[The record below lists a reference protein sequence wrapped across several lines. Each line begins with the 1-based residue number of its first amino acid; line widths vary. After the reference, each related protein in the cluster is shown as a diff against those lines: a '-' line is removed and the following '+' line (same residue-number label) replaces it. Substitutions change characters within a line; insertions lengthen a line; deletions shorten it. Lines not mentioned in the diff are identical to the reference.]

1 MELFK
6 LFGTIALNGVDE
18 AHSALDGI
26 TDKASG
32 VGSKLAS
39 GVGTA
44 VQTVGGV
51 AKAVGTAA
59 VGAVA
64 ATTTAVATIGK
75 SAIENYADYEQL
87 VGGVETLFNQAGMS
101 WSDYAE
107 KMREEGKLTA
117 ENASEIYAEYEKLA
131 KGSEI
136 VQENAAQAYT
146 TAGMSAN
153 DYMETVTSFSAKLL
167 QDLGGNTVDAAN
179 IADKAIRD
187 MSDNANKMGTDM
199 SSIQNAYQGFAKQN
213 YSMLDNLKL
222 GYGGTQQEMARLL
235 ADAQELD
242 STFDAD
248 WSIDSKGHLEAEFS
262 DIIEAI
268 HIVQDNM
275 GITGTTAKEAASTI
289 QGSIASMKASWQ
301 NLLTGMAYSD
311 SDIGQLISNF
321 TSSLETVA
329 DNLLP
334 VIEETLMGIGA
345 AAVDIA
351 PFLVN
356 FVSELVRDVAPNLLK
371 AGAELADTLLT
382 AFAQSLIDTSPILAP
397 IGEMI
402 LGVKDSLADVFDSLK
417 ENIDWDSVFSDL
429 QGILEKVCGFITGM
443 ADGFAKFVDYAT
455 TDGTALN
462 DLFVGIKDSVGGLVE
477 KISDALKN
485 IFGML
490 GENINWDS
498 LFAGLEEALEVA
510 CGLIETIVGGIEDL
524 VEYATTEGTPLNE
537 FFSGIKEAAQDVVDW
552 FKENWGGIA
561 ETFDG
566 LKDKIGDACEKVIGA
581 FSGIIDAI
589 NDNDGI
595 SKTLTWLKESVLDPL
610 AEAFGALVD
619 AGSTVAE
626 IIGNVIA
633 AIIEAASSDET
644 LIGKLVKWIGEDLKI
659 AFDNVKQAAEF
670 LANFLN
676 GDMDA
681 AFENIK
687 KIGENVSE
695 AWKNNFELVKGIL
708 EEIIELF
715 QINFQEGVDAMTGV
729 FSTTQLNKE
738 DVTLLGDLKPG
749 ETPAGNGIPNFTAGM
764 GGWTPTANKLE
775 QAGPYLAEQAGPQ
788 RVGSGS
794 SSGKSNLSTPNKGSK
809 KTVELYA
816 SGAVLTKPTA
826 FGLNPYSGKTMVG
839 GEDGAEAIAPIDV
852 LQGYVSEAVEAKTS
866 GMNDTLN
873 RILDALIVMNDNM
886 GANMREAMDGVSLRM
901 NNRELARAVKAVT

>member
-1 MELFK
+1 M
-6 LFGTIALNGVDE
+6 
-18 AHSALDGI
+18 
-26 TDKASG
+26 
-32 VGSKLAS
+32 
-39 GVGTA
+39 
-44 VQTVGGV
+44 
-51 AKAVGTAA
+51 
-59 VGAVA
+59 
-64 ATTTAVATIGK
+64 
-75 SAIENYADYEQL
+75 
-87 VGGVETLFNQAGMS
+87 
-101 WSDYAE
+101 
-107 KMREEGKLTA
+107 
-117 ENASEIYAEYEKLA
+117 
-131 KGSEI
+131 
-136 VQENAAQAYT
+136 
-146 TAGMSAN
+146 
-153 DYMETVTSFSAKLL
+153 
-167 QDLGGNTVDAAN
+167 N
-179 IADKAIRD
+179 I
-187 MSDNANKMGTDM
+187 M
-199 SSIQNAYQGFAKQN
+199 
-213 YSMLDNLKL
+213 
-222 GYGGTQQEMARLL
+222 YGGTQQEMFRLL
-235 ADAQELD
+235 SDAKEID
-242 STFDAD
+242 STFDAVF
-248 WSIDSKGHLEAEFS
+248 SIDNKGHLEAEFS

-268 HIVQDNM
+268 HIIQDNM
-275 GITGTTAKEAASTI
+275 GITGTTAKEASKTI
-289 QGSIASMKASWQ
+289 TGSISSMKAAWS
-301 NLLTGMAYSD
+301 NLVTGMANPD
-311 SDIGQLISNF
+311 ADLGRLIGDF
-321 TSSLETVA
+321 TGSLETAA

-334 VIEETLMGIGA
+334 RIEETLLGIGA
-345 AAVDIA
+345 AAEEIV
-351 PFLVN
+351 PFFADFAIKLVK
-356 FVSELVRDVAPNLLK
+356 DVAPGLIQS
-371 AGAELADTLLT
+371 GIDMADMLLT
-382 AFAQSLIDTSPILAP
+382 SFAQGLIDTSPILAP

-402 LGVKDSLADVFDSLK
+402 LDVKESIADVFDTLK
-417 ENIDWDSVFSDL
+417 ENIDWESVFGGL
-429 QGILEKVCGFITGM
+429 QNTLETVCGFVTNL

-455 TDGTALN
+455 TEGTALN
-462 DLFVGIKDSVGGLVE
+462 DLFVGIKESVGGLVE
-477 KISDALKN
+477 KISDSLKN
-485 IFGML
+485 IFSML

-510 CGLIETIVGGIEDL
+510 CGLIETIVGGIESL
-524 VEYATTEGTPLNE
+524 VEYATTEGTPLND
-537 FFSGIKEAAQDVVDW
+537 FFKGIKDAAQEVVDW

-566 LKDKIGDACEKVIGA
+566 LKDKVGDAGEKVIGA
-581 FSGIIDAI
+581 FATIIDAV

-595 SKTLTWLKESVLDPL
+595 SKTLTWLKDSVLTPL
-610 AEAFGALVD
+610 ADAFVAVVD

-687 KIGENVSE
+687 KIGENVAE

-749 ETPAGNGIPNFTAGM
+749 ETPTGNGIPDFTAGM

-775 QAGPYLAEQAGPQ
+775 QAGPARPEQAGP
-788 RVGSGS
+788 VLVNNSGSGGS
-794 SSGKSNLSTPNKGSK
+794 AGKSTNRSAANKASK
-809 KTVELYA
+809 KVELYA

-826 FGLNPYSGKTMVG
+826 FGLNPYTGKTMVG
-839 GEDGAEAIAPIDV
+839 GEDGDEAIAPIEV